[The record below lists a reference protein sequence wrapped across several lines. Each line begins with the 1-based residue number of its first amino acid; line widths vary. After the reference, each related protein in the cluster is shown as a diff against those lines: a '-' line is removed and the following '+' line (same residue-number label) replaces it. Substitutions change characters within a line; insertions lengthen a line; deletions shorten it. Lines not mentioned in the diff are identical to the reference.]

1 MEISNVP
8 KNKKREEELMEG
20 EETIHEI
27 LAKLEKA
34 EDPISDQNPY
44 YCYQGFWV
52 HKFVLKGII
61 SFQTQ
66 FVARDDDII
75 LASCPKSGTTWLKSL
90 VFSIVKRTSNYNNHP
105 LVSTSPHSLIG
116 ELELSLLP
124 NDTKPRIMSTH
135 TPYPSLPPSIKY
147 CNSKIIYICRN
158 PLDLFV
164 SHWHFVHKISGDN
177 IEPSHLEECFDVF
190 CKGIH
195 IYGPFWDH
203 ILGFWKAS
211 LKMPHKI
218 LFLKYEELKK
228 DNVFFIRKIADFS
241 GFPFSVEE
249 ENQGVPKKIEQLCSL
264 ENMKNLE
271 VNKSGRHYVGIPNS
285 SFYRKGQIGDWVNYL
300 TPQMA
305 ERGKKLIQEKFE
317 QSGLMFDF

>member
-1 MEISNVP
+1 MEISNVT

-66 FVARDDDII
+66 FVARDDDIL

-124 NDTKPRIMSTH
+124 NETKPRIMSTH
-135 TPYPSLPPSIKY
+135 TPYPSLPPSIK
-147 CNSKIIYICRN
+147 
-158 PLDLFV
+158 
-164 SHWHFVHKISGDN
+164 
-177 IEPSHLEECFDVF
+177 
-190 CKGIH
+190 
-195 IYGPFWDH
+195 
-203 ILGFWKAS
+203 
-211 LKMPHKI
+211 
-218 LFLKYEELKK
+218 
-228 DNVFFIRKIADFS
+228 KIADFS

-285 SFYRKGQIGDWVNYL
+285 SFYRKGEIGDWVNYL